1 MSHTH
6 RKPFI
11 DVCLSPALYHLYDP
25 SQSIVVVIDILRATS
40 SICVAFEYG
49 AECLIPVATVEE
61 SLSYKQKGY
70 LVGAERKGEMLQG
83 FDFGNSPFSYMD
95 SKIRGSKIALT
106 TTNGTR
112 ALTIAKN
119 AHTVAVGS
127 FLNLHALCKWL
138 RQQQRD
144 VICLCSGW
152 KNSVNLED
160 TLFAGAVVNE
170 LLGDFDLSDFRD
182 TAVAAQQLYLFAK
195 DDMYGYLDKSS
206 HRKRLEKLNIEEDI
220 IYCLKPDQT
229 NVVPVLQDNV
239 LVPLKKTSDV
249 IDSVL

>member
-1 MSHTH
+1 MPHTK

-25 SQSIVVVIDILRATS
+25 ADSIVVVIDILRATS

-49 AECLIPVATVEE
+49 AECLVPVATVEE
-61 SLSYKQKGY
+61 SRAYKEKGF
-70 LVGAERKGEMLQG
+70 LIGAERKGEMLYG

-95 SKIRGSKIALT
+95 TRIRGSKIALT

-127 FLNLHALCKWL
+127 FLNLDALCKWL
-138 RQQQRD
+138 REEQRD
-144 VICLCSGW
+144 VICLCAGW

-160 TLFAGAVVNE
+160 TLFAGAVADE
-170 LLGDFDLSDFRD
+170 LLGDFELSDFRD
-182 TAVAAQQLYLFAK
+182 TAVAAQQLYHIAK
-195 DDMYGYLDKSS
+195 DDMYNYLDNSS
-206 HRKRLEKLNIEEDI
+206 HRKRLQRLNIEEDI
-220 IYCLKPDQT
+220 VQ
-229 NVVPVLQDNV
+229 N
-239 LVPLKKTSDV
+239 
-249 IDSVL
+249 